1 MKPCVA
7 CAEEI
12 QNAAKLCKHC
22 GTRQDDDAFVESFE
36 TVEEVELSAD
46 VLQELGRHKSTPTCP
61 RCLESNQ
68 VQNVRAIRESQSSGT
83 VGGGVVVSGT
93 GVGAGLGYGRS
104 TSDLAKRM
112 MAPTPP
118 SFGCFS
124 AVIIGTVVGAAIG
137 IPMGLALGGGDAIEI
152 SVLVATLLAIPA
164 ALVLGTRSSKRGDKW
179 RAYES
184 GNKRLNAAVYCWRDD
199 LVFDAE
205 TSGTPE
211 EFLTKCFPR

>member
-1 MKPCVA
+1 MKLCIA

-22 GTRQDDDAFVESFE
+22 GTRQDDEAFVESPKKPE
-36 TVEEVELSAD
+36 GVDLPADIPLQQSVLNGSA
-46 VLQELGRHKSTPTCP
+46 TCP

-68 VQNVRAIRESQSSGT
+68 VQNVRAIRESQSSGS
-83 VGGGVVVSGT
+83 VGGGVGVSGN

-104 TSDLAKRM
+104 SSDLAKRM

-124 AVIIGTVVGAAIG
+124 AIIVGTVVGAASG
-137 IPMGLALGGGDAIEI
+137 IPIGLALGGGDAIEI
-152 SVLVATLLAIPA
+152 SVLVATLLAITV
-164 ALVLGTRSSKRGDKW
+164 ALVFGTGSSRRGDKW
-179 RAYES
+179 RAYDS
-184 GNKRLNAAVYCWRDD
+184 GNKRLNLAMYCWSDD

-205 TSGTPE
+205 ASGTPE
-211 EFLTKCFPR
+211 EFMAKCFPR